1 VHAAGE
7 RINLPTTTLTT
18 FMETLDYLA
27 ELEEAGIGDLL
38 RHHRPYA
45 SPFHEHPAPVA
56 FDLLRAVV
64 DAALI
69 GAMADAEIPQQYR
82 LRLLSRFG
90 GRLLLATRSDSP
102 PL

>member
-1 VHAAGE
+1 VTFFG
-7 RINLPTTTLTT
+7 TT
-18 FMETLDYLA
+18 
-27 ELEEAGIGDLL
+27 G
-38 RHHRPYA
+38 PYA

-90 GRLLLATRSDSP
+90 GRLLASELNPQAREAQ
-102 PL
+102 